1 VSRKALMMLL
11 VVMTLVGGGALMC
24 TRMKN
29 HRQLGAPGV
38 KVVATPSLDQ
48 DGNIVRTNSV
58 KLPEL
63 VLNYNSEAVGLTP
76 VELQTLPEDT
86 IFGRRVYHNPNATN
100 DQIILSAVLMG
111 VDSRSIHKPEICL
124 PAQGW
129 RIQETPEILR
139 FGASNEWKVPIM
151 KMVAHK
157 TFQDTKGIDQSVTL
171 VMVYWFVTEGHITAS
186 HMERM
191 WLMGREILSSGT
203 LQRWAFMSCYT
214 LCQEGGE
221 TAGYSRLEH
230 FLAAALPEVQ
240 IVERP

>member
-1 VSRKALMMLL
+1 MSRKALMMLL
-11 VVMTLVGGGALMC
+11 AVMALAGGGALMC
-24 TRMKN
+24 KQMKN

-58 KLPEL
+58 KLPEV
-63 VLNYNSEAVGLTP
+63 VLDYTSEAVGLTP

-86 IFGRRVYHNPNATN
+86 IFGRRAYHNPNATN
-100 DQIILSAVLMG
+100 DQIMLSAVLMG

-139 FGASNEWKVPIM
+139 FGASNKWEVPIM
-151 KMVAHK
+151 KVIAHK
-157 TFQDTKGIDQSVTL
+157 TFQDTNGIEQSVTL
-171 VMVYWFVTEGHITAS
+171 VMVYWFVTADHITAS
-186 HMERM
+186 HMDRM

-214 LCQEGGE
+214 VCQPSGE
-221 TAGYSRLEH
+221 TTAYDQLKR
-230 FLAAALPEVQ
+230 FLIAALPEFQ
-240 IVERP
+240 IAEHP